1 MTRVTS
7 VDELEPGSVLW
18 AYARG
23 YWRQVRVVA
32 RARTRA
38 RVTYMLYANRP
49 GGSAR
54 LTTQDLPAS
63 RFRRDRPIGVYG
75 VLDVPPPPHYPL
87 GGPA

>member
-32 RARTRA
+32 RVRTRA
-38 RVTYMLYANRP
+38 RVTYMVRATSR
-49 GGSAR
+49 GSAS